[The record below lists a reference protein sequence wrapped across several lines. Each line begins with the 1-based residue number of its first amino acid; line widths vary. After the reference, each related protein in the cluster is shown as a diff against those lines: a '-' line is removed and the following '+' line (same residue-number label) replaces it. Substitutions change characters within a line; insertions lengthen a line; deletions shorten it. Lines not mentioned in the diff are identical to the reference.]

1 MSPSSLQLTHPRVC
15 VCVGELHSTQGSI
28 KRHTH
33 TCLVSSW
40 VLPFALSGGAHIP
53 HSAES
58 QCEAGVMSPSI
69 LLLGDAAPTAQ
80 LTTDTKRLGWRL
92 CVVEQLLCTG
102 LHVVGVLRPWL
113 R

>member
-69 LLLGDAAPTAQ
+69 PLLGGCCSDSAAHNRHQTA
-80 LTTDTKRLGWRL
+80 
-92 CVVEQLLCTG
+92 G
-102 LHVVGVLRPWL
+102 LASVR